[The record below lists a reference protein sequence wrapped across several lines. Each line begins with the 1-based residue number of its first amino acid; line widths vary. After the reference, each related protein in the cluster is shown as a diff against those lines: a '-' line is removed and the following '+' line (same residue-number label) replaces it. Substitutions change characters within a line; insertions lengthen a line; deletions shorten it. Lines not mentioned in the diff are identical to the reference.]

1 MTISSRTPEGFPV
14 RCPLCGA
21 ETQLEFSQPGG
32 EATCPACGVLLAKS
46 AQLLAKLQ
54 KFLGEQLGVAPETIS
69 PQTKLKAV
77 GMDSLDAV
85 ELVMELEEAFGVH
98 IPDNVAVRLETI
110 EDLIRYLCQPEPRE

>member
-1 MTISSRTPEGFPV
+1 MTISSRTPEGFPA
-14 RCPLCGA
+14 RCPLCGT
-21 ETQLEFSQPGG
+21 ETQLEFSQP
-32 EATCPACGVLLAKS
+32 EDDATCPACGILLAKS

-54 KFLGEQLGVAPETIS
+54 KFIAEQLGVAPEKIS

-85 ELVMELEEAFGVH
+85 ELVMELEEYLGIH
-98 IPDNVAVRLETI
+98 IPDHVALRLETI